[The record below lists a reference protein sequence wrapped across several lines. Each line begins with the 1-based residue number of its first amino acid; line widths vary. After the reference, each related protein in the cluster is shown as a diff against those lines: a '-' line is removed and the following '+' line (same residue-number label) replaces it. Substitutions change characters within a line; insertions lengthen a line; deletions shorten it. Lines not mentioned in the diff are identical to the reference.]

1 MLDNVRHEK
10 FAQGVANGLTVS
22 EAYRQAGFSPR
33 GAGQSGEK
41 LLKKTEIRKRVEEIK
56 AESSQECKLSKRQL
70 LDFLVDVIATPAG
83 HVQKDNPLCQ
93 SFKDTQDCSEIKLPD
108 KLRAAETL
116 AKLCG
121 WNEPDK
127 LAISGATEF
136 KVVIGGSSTNGKD
149 SNG

>member
-22 EAYRQAGFSPR
+22 EAYRQAGFSHK
-33 GAGQSGEK
+33 GAGPSGDR
-41 LLKKTEIRKRVEEIK
+41 LLKNAKIHNRVQELRQQNAQK
-56 AESSQECKLSKRQL
+56 ASVTQQGYIDILGNCFAGKLQ
-70 LDFLVDVIATPAG
+70 
-83 HVQKDNPLCQ
+83 
-93 SFKDTQDCSEIKLPD
+93 
-108 KLRAAETL
+108 LRADQLKAGELL
-116 AKLCG
+116 AKACG

-149 SNG
+149 SHG

>member
-22 EAYRQAGFSPR
+22 EAYRQAGYSANTAE
-33 GAGQSGEK
+33 AGGSR
-41 LLKKTEIRKRVEEIK
+41 LLRKVNIANRIQELKQQNAQK
-56 AESSQECKLSKRQL
+56 ASVTQQGYIDILSNCL
-70 LDFLVDVIATPAG
+70 AG
-83 HVQKDNPLCQ
+83 KVQ
-93 SFKDTQDCSEIKLPD
+93 
-108 KLRAAETL
+108 LRADQLKAGELL
-116 AKLCG
+116 AKACG

-149 SNG
+149 GNG